1 MVQALCVQWKR
12 SYLFVYGEMFVVNSL
27 RQLIMLSFKI
37 LLCVAAVMVLAG
49 CHGEDNEHENTSP
62 SDVSAVSDSDYQKF
76 MEGYVDTSAMSF
88 AEIGE
93 ILGELGIS
101 VDDEVLKKAEYSWN
115 KLDPDEMD
123 FFDKV
128 GFVLSYVGTGSYD
141 SAKKTFTPASD
152 KVFCFDLENGA
163 TDQSLEMFFEGL
175 NAISHKKFK
184 ITDVK
189 LTSVSKE
196 DKKSGIYERNIKF
209 KLNDKSCSYD
219 AEIYYDWF
227 DTGLISYINSRLAKY
242 QISDNRLYFM
252 VENQTCEVFYCSE
265 EWAEKFADKTGC
277 ELRTETV

>member
-1 MVQALCVQWKR
+1 MV
-12 SYLFVYGEMFVVNSL
+12 VVNVLQSYV
-27 RQLIMLSFKI
+27 RFAFKI
-37 LLCVAAVMVLAG
+37 LLCEMAVVLLAG
-49 CHGEDNEHENTSP
+49 CHGKGKDNGQENPSP
-62 SDVSAVSDSDYQKF
+62 SDVSAVSDSDYEEF
-76 MEGYVDTSAMSF
+76 MEDYVDTSAMSF
-88 AEIGE
+88 EEIGTMLE
-93 ILGELGIS
+93 ELDIP

-141 SAKKTFTPASD
+141 SAKKTFRPSSD
-152 KVFCFDLENGA
+152 KVYCFDLENGA

-189 LTSVSKE
+189 LKSVSKE
-196 DKKSGIYERNIKF
+196 DKANGIYKRNIKF

-227 DTGLISYINSRLAKY
+227 DTNLIPYINNILKKQKDAN
-242 QISDNRLYFM
+242 QLYFM

-277 ELRTETV
+277 ELRTEDV